1 MAQEGPGIMYTC
13 IICHFAA
20 PLDDSVVSG
29 RNGRCICL
37 RCYLRE
43 TESDRPMTK
52 ELRRDLALA
61 LSGIAGLD

>member
-1 MAQEGPGIMYTC
+1 MYTC
-13 IICHFAA
+13 IICHFSAT
-20 PLDDSVVSG
+20 LDDAVISG

-52 ELRRDLALA
+52 ELRRDLSLA
-61 LSGIAGLD
+61 LSGIAGMD